1 MRETRG
7 VGHGRARRV
16 RGRAGWVLA
25 AALLV
30 TPLAPLSPAARAD
43 KPCRTEL
50 GCGADLDTALDLET
64 QMADHLWYGLA
75 LPVDYRTPARLP
87 GDLASIG
94 GGAWGDAGL
103 WSGSYLGAEAFRYA
117 VARDHARHG
126 PDRDFWQDQQR
137 QASDRVDQL
146 LAQVDVRTRI
156 AEAWHTQLQP
166 SVGPGTSASFG
177 GGVVQGRAGMLMF
190 SCAPADAP
198 PGRDM
203 PRNSDVRG
211 PWHWKAP
218 ADRPARLTLPEGDYV
233 CEASTTRDAYA
244 GTLFGLLTAFDLVG
258 QDDPA
263 VRDLVRDDVLAIADF
278 LLENG
283 WSYTHPHG
291 EVHLD
296 DVYDNF
302 LTPIMVISP
311 SYRLAVSQAARHVAT
326 VAGPADEAA
335 KWQAVWAEELA
346 TQDPSDAVAN
356 EVNDPNPTA
365 GYFGWNLA
373 HLVGFNL
380 VRLAQGPA
388 ESTLLRRDFS
398 AVDRQTADDVNAF
411 FEAVTYTMTGEPSRR
426 DAAVTH
432 LRQWRDYRA
441 RTDLGGATDNSS
453 RCGRDLACV
462 PEDQY
467 DVITA
472 TPAGEQRVTVPGSS
486 TRLRAVEPL
495 PVADRAPTDFLWQR
509 SPFTSL
515 DGTTAATHEEPGIDY
530 LLPYWLLRWATEVSH
545 PALDPLPTW
554 PGPAYSGT

>member
-1 MRETRG
+1 M
-7 VGHGRARRV
+7 RV
-16 RGRAGWVLA
+16 RGSRVPRVRRSRWALA
-25 AALLV
+25 ATLLA
-30 TPLAPLSPAARAD
+30 TLLLPLSPAARAD

-50 GCGADLDTALDLET
+50 GCGADLGEALDLET
-64 QMADHLWYGLA
+64 RMADHLWYGLA
-75 LPVDYRTPARLP
+75 LPVDYRTPERVP

-117 VARDHARHG
+117 VARDHAQHG
-126 PDRDFWQDQQR
+126 PDRAFWQEQQR
-137 QASDRVDQL
+137 QAGDRVDRL

-156 AEAWHTQLQP
+156 AEAWQP
-166 SVGPGTSASFG
+166 AFAPSAGPDGVSAP
-177 GGVVQGRAGMLMF
+177 GVVKGRAGMLMF

-198 PGRDM
+198 AARDM

-218 ADRPARLTLPEGDYV
+218 ADRPARLTLPEDDYV

-258 QDDPA
+258 PDDAA
-263 VRDLVRDDVLAIADF
+263 VRDLIRDDVLAIADF

-283 WSYTHPHG
+283 WNYVHPHG
-291 EVHLD
+291 EVHTD
-296 DVYDNF
+296 DVYDNVV
-302 LTPIMVISP
+302 TPIMVISP

-335 KWQAVWAEELA
+335 KWDAVWTEELA
-346 TQDPSDAVAN
+346 TQDPSDAIAN
-356 EVNDPNPTA
+356 EVNDPTPTA

-373 HLVGFNL
+373 HLIGFNL
-380 VRLAQGPA
+380 LRLADDPA
-388 ESTLLRRDFS
+388 TKALLRQDFS

-411 FEAVTYTMTGEPSRR
+411 FEAVTFSMTGEPARR
-426 DAAVTH
+426 DAAVAH

-441 RTDLGGATDNSS
+441 RTDLGGRTDNSS
-453 RCGRDLACV
+453 RCGQDLACV

-467 DVITA
+467 DVVTA
-472 TPAGEQRVTVPGSS
+472 TPAGEQRATVPGSS
-486 TRLRAVEPL
+486 TRLRAVQPL

-515 DGTTAATHEEPGIDY
+515 DGSTTAEHEEPGIDY
-530 LLPYWLLRWATEVSH
+530 LLPYWLLRWATEVAH